1 MARDPLA
8 SVSTVQ
14 TPQSRPIPGRETE
27 QVRNNADGYGFAKD
41 LWTRLEDF
49 LILGTTGGTYY
60 VGEDRLTADNAQV
73 VFDAIAADG
82 VRVVGLATAISTARP
97 PRAPKNRPALFVM
110 AAAAARGDAG
120 TRQAVK
126 ASLAQVARTTDHL
139 ASFFGYWKNLGGKA
153 TGSGTAPVVGRAMR
167 TALASWFL
175 NGDVDQV
182 AWRVCKARQRRT
194 PAGEAFALRDALRIA
209 HPKADSPARRAL
221 FGWIAGNVS
230 DDDVRARV
238 PAVDAFLAAQAV
250 TGPVDA
256 MDVVRSRGVPWE
268 FLPDAVLTEPGVWD
282 ELVDTIGMTALLR
295 NLSRMTRIG
304 TLTPMGDATRR
315 AADRLTDAGAL
326 AKARIHPMDLFL
338 ALRVYG
344 SGRAQPHPRADV
356 QHWSPVPAI
365 VDALEEAYE
374 LSFGHMEPSGRRLL
388 VAVDSSGSMS
398 FRNITSGGAPLG
410 SCYEVANAMAVILN
424 RIERGNCHVIDVDT
438 QVRAS
443 QVTARTNLREI
454 SRWRP
459 SGGGTDLSQP
469 FQWAQHQRLEVDGMV
484 LFTDNE
490 TWAGRQHASQALDA
504 YRQTVN
510 GDVRV
515 LLAAMAANG
524 HTIGDPRD
532 EGVLH
537 MAGLDASLPMVVNG
551 YIR

>member
-8 SVSTVQ
+8 SVSTFQ
-14 TPQSRPIPGRETE
+14 TPQSRPIPGREAE
-27 QVRNNADGYGFAKD
+27 QVRNNAGGYGFAKD

-49 LILGTTGGTYY
+49 LVLGTTGGTYY
-60 VGEDRLTADNAQV
+60 VGEDRLTSDNAQV
-73 VFDAIAADG
+73 VFDAVAADG
-82 VRVVGLATAISTARP
+82 VRAVNLAMEVSTARP

-126 ASLAQVARTTDHL
+126 ASLARVARTTDHL

-153 TGSGTAPVVGRAMR
+153 TGSGTAPVIGRAMR

-221 FGWIAGNVS
+221 FGWIAGKVS
-230 DDDVRARV
+230 DDDVRAHV
-238 PAVDAFLAAQAV
+238 SAVDAFLTAQAV
-250 TGPVDA
+250 TGPADA
-256 MDVVRSRGVPWE
+256 IEAVRSRGVPWE
-268 FLPDAVLTEPGVWD
+268 FLPDAVLTEPDVWD

-295 NLSRMTRIG
+295 NLSRMTRTG

-344 SGRAQPHPRADV
+344 AGRPQPHPRADV
-356 QHWSPVPAI
+356 QHWTPVPAI
-365 VDALEEAYE
+365 ADALEEAYE
-374 LSFGHMEPSGRRLL
+374 KSFGHMEPSGRRLL
-388 VAVDSSGSMS
+388 LAVDSSGSMS
-398 FRNITSGGAPLG
+398 FRHITSGGAPLG

-438 QVRAS
+438 QVHAS
-443 QVTARTNLREI
+443 KVTARTNLREI

-459 SGGGTDLSQP
+459 SGGGTDLSLP
-469 FQWAQHQRLEVDGMV
+469 FQWALRQRLEVDGMV
-484 LFTDNE
+484 VFTDNE

-510 GDVRV
+510 GNVRV
-515 LLAAMAANG
+515 VLAAMAANG

-532 EGVLH
+532 EGVLN

>member
-8 SVSTVQ
+8 SVSAFQ
-14 TPQSRPIPGRETE
+14 TPQSRPIPGREAE
-27 QVRNNADGYGFAKD
+27 QVRNNAGGHVFAKD

-49 LILGTTGGTYY
+49 IILGTTGGTYY

-82 VRVVGLATAISTARP
+82 VRAVDLATEISTARP
-97 PRAPKNRPALFVM
+97 PRAPKNRPALFVL

-126 ASLAQVARTTDHL
+126 ASLARVARTTDHL

-153 TGSGTAPVVGRAMR
+153 TGGGTAPVIGRAMR
-167 TALASWFL
+167 SAIASWFL

-182 AWRVCKARQRRT
+182 AWRVCKARQRKT

-230 DDDVRARV
+230 DDDVRAQV
-238 PAVDAFLAAQAV
+238 PAVDAFLTAQAV
-250 TGPVDA
+250 TGPVEA
-256 MDVVRSRGVPWE
+256 IGVVRERGVPWE

-282 ELVDTIGMTALLR
+282 ELVDTIGMTALIR

-315 AADRLTDAGAL
+315 AAARLTNADAL

-344 SGRAQPHPRADV
+344 AGQAKPHPRADA
-356 QHWSPVPAI
+356 QHWSPVPAV

-374 LSFGHMEPSGRRLL
+374 LSFGHTEPSGRRLL
-388 VAVDSSGSMS
+388 VAVDSSGSMG
-398 FRNITSGGAPLG
+398 FHRITSGGAPLG
-410 SCYEVANAMAVILN
+410 TCYEVANAMAVILN
-424 RIERGNCHVIDVDT
+424 RIEGGDCHVIDVDT
-438 QVRAS
+438 SVHAS
-443 QVTARTNLREI
+443 RVTARTNLREI
-454 SRWRP
+454 SQWRP
-459 SGGGTDLSQP
+459 SGGGTDLALP
-469 FQWAQHQRLEVDGMV
+469 FQWAQQQRLEVDGMV

-490 TWAGRQHASQALDA
+490 TWAGRQHASQALTA
-504 YRQTVN
+504 YRQGVN
-510 GDVRV
+510 GGVRV
-515 LLAAMAANG
+515 VLAAMAANG
-524 HTIGDPRD
+524 HTVGDPRD
-532 EGVLH
+532 EGVLN

>member
-1 MARDPLA
+1 M
-8 SVSTVQ
+8 STFQ
-14 TPQSRPIPGRETE
+14 TPQSRPIPGREAE
-27 QVRNNADGYGFAKD
+27 QVRNNAGGYGFAKD

-49 LILGTTGGTYY
+49 LVLGTTGGTYY
-60 VGEDRLTADNAQV
+60 VGEDRLTSDNAQV
-73 VFDAIAADG
+73 VFDAVAADG
-82 VRVVGLATAISTARP
+82 VRAVNLATEVSTAGP

-126 ASLAQVARTTDHL
+126 ASLARVARTTDHL

-153 TGSGTAPVVGRAMR
+153 TGSGTAPVIGRAMR

-230 DDDVRARV
+230 DDDVRAQV
-238 PAVDAFLAAQAV
+238 PAVDAFLTAQAV

-256 MDVVRSRGVPWE
+256 IGVVRSRGVPWE

-344 SGRAQPHPRADV
+344 AGRAQPHPRADV
-356 QHWSPVPAI
+356 QHWTPVPAI
-365 VDALEEAYE
+365 ADALEEAYE
-374 LSFGHMEPSGRRLL
+374 KSFGHMEPSGRRLL

-398 FRNITSGGAPLG
+398 FRHITSGGAPLG

-424 RIERGNCHVIDVDT
+424 RIECGNCHVIDVDT
-438 QVRAS
+438 QVHAS
-443 QVTARTNLREI
+443 KVTARTNLREI

-459 SGGGTDLSQP
+459 SGGGTDLSLP
-469 FQWAQHQRLEVDGMV
+469 FQWALRQRLEVDGMV
-484 LFTDNE
+484 VFTDNE

-510 GDVRV
+510 GNVRV
-515 LLAAMAANG
+515 VLAAMAANG

-532 EGVLH
+532 EGVLN